1 MNNFPVFEVRHVCV
15 YIYIYFLIMT
25 YLVENKR

>member
-1 MNNFPVFEVRHVCV
+1 MNNFPVFEVRHVC
-15 YIYIYFLIMT
+15 IYIYFLIMT